1 MSNGLKFR
9 RKTFY
14 LICITLFF
22 FLPFNPALL
31 PADENNV
38 RIKGYVKALVTL
50 TDLTGIDV
58 QFTGSG
64 AKDMPEYEAASI
76 NTLRLNLFWQPNKST
91 TVELAYE
98 LVPRIQE
105 ADGSES
111 VFAVRSADPLT
122 YRALD
127 FKENVYSANEGSDF
141 RLYHNLDRAFI
152 SFSPDFGDVYIG
164 RQAVAF
170 GSARVINSTD
180 ILTSFAYTELNKEER
195 TGVDAVRMK
204 IPVGAMSEVDIGAVF
219 GDDFSSRESAAFLRT
234 KIYSFETDISP
245 IAILFKQNLL
255 AGLDIARSVG
265 DAGYWFEGGYTFAN
279 VTDDHDPDQDYLR
292 ISTGFDYS
300 FTDSIYAYI
309 EYHFNGAG
317 RSGAADYADLLSA
330 DNKETAY
337 LEGAVYLFGRHYIA
351 PGFTYSISPLL
362 TFNGGAL
369 FNTADGSILLYPNF
383 RYSLSDEALID
394 AGAFA
399 GFGKGSRIV
408 RNTDTGDTAI
418 FTESE
423 FGLYPDTYFIS
434 AMLYF

>member
-1 MSNGLKFR
+1 M
-9 RKTFY
+9 
-14 LICITLFF
+14 TLFF
-22 FLPFNPALL
+22 FLLVNSTLL
-31 PADENNV
+31 PADENV
-38 RIKGYVKALVTL
+38 LRIKGYVKALATL
-50 TDLTGIDV
+50 KDFTGIDV
-58 QFTGSG
+58 ELTGSG
-64 AKDMPEYEAASI
+64 AEDIPEYEAASVNI
-76 NTLRLNLFWQPNKST
+76 LRLNLFWQPDEST
-91 TVELAYE
+91 AVELAYE

-122 YRALD
+122 YRAFD
-127 FKENVYSANEGSDF
+127 FKEDVYSANEGSDF
-141 RLYHNLDRAFI
+141 RLNHNLDRAYI
-152 SFSPDFGDVYIG
+152 ALSPDFGDVYIG
-164 RQAVAF
+164 RQPVAF

-204 IPVGAMSEVDIGAVF
+204 IPVGSMGEVDIGAVF
-219 GDDFSSRESAAFLRT
+219 GDDFSSKESAAFLRT
-234 KIYSFETDISP
+234 KLYYFETDISP

-265 DAGYWFEGGYTFAN
+265 EAGYWFEGGYTFAN
-279 VTDDHDPDQDYLR
+279 VADDHDTDMDYVR

-300 FTDSIYAYI
+300 FTDRIYAYI

-317 RSGAADYADLLSA
+317 RSGVGDYADLISA

-337 LEGAVYLFGRHYIA
+337 REGAVYLFGKHYIA

-362 TFNGGAL
+362 TFNAGAL

-383 RYSLSDEALID
+383 QYSLSDEALID

-399 GFGKGSRIV
+399 GFGKRSRIV
-408 RNTDTGDTAI
+408 RNTDTGDMDVFAG
-418 FTESE
+418 SE
-423 FGLYPDTYFIS
+423 FGLYPDTYFVS